1 MNFKDKE
8 QKISLFRE
16 AFQNMMPANKL
27 FGLIIEELE
36 EGYTKIRVPFKEDF
50 IGDFIQRRWHGGI
63 LASVADT
70 AGGLV
75 GAITLA
81 SPIEKINTIN
91 MRIDYLHGAK
101 AVDIY
106 AEAFLIKSG
115 KRVVNVDVKIFEE
128 GNEHAVAIARCA
140 YSVLRID

>member
-8 QKISLFRE
+8 QKIKLFRE

-36 EGYTKIRVPFKEDF
+36 DGYTKIKVPFKEEF
-50 IGDFIQRRWHGGI
+50 IGDFIQKRWHGGI
-63 LASVADT
+63 LAGIADT

-75 GAITLA
+75 GAITLN
-81 SPIEKINTIN
+81 SPVEKINTIN
-91 MRIDYLHGAK
+91 MRIDYLHGVK
-101 AVDIY
+101 PVDIY

-128 GNEHAVAIARCA
+128 GGKEAVAIARCA

>member
-8 QKISLFRE
+8 QKIKLFRE
-16 AFQNMMPANKL
+16 AFQNLMPANKL

-36 EGYTKIRVPFKEDF
+36 EGYTKIRIPFKKDF
-50 IGDFIQRRWHGGI
+50 IGDFIQKRWHGGI
-63 LASVADT
+63 LASIADT

-75 GAITLA
+75 GAVTLA
-81 SPIEKINTIN
+81 SPVEKINTIN

-106 AEAFLIKSG
+106 AEAFLVKSG

-128 GNEHAVAIARCA
+128 GNKEPVAIARCA

>member
-8 QKISLFRE
+8 QKITLFRE

-63 LASVADT
+63 LASIADT

-75 GAITLA
+75 GAVTLA
-81 SPIEKINTIN
+81 SPVEKINTIN

-106 AEAFLIKSG
+106 AEAFLVKNG
-115 KRVVNVDVKIFEE
+115 KRVVNVDVKIFQE
-128 GNEHAVAIARCA
+128 GNEEAVAIARCA